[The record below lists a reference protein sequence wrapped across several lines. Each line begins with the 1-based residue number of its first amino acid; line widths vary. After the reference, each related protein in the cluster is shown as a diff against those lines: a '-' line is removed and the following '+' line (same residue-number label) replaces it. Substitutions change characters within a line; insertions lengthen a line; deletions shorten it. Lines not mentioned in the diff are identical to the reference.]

1 MVFDQFLLGLES
13 KIIHNVIY
21 NLERIGINF
30 NCGEILKNQNEN
42 AGTGIEGA
50 AMMDGLGSKFKETKV
65 GWGYKLA
72 PLYDKV
78 GEQRTQR

>member
-1 MVFDQFLLGLES
+1 MKMREQVQ
-13 KIIHNVIY
+13 
-21 NLERIGINF
+21 
-30 NCGEILKNQNEN
+30 
-42 AGTGIEGA
+42 GA